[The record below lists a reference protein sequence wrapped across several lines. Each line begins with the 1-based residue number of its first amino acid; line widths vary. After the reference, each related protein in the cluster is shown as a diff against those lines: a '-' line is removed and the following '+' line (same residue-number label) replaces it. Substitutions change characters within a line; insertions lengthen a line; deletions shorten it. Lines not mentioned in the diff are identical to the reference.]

1 MARRLVRAV
10 RSRQGAAHVCRG
22 GLRRAAQ
29 ARVESAALL
38 AAARASRWRRSVVR
52 DGTSFARARARAR
65 SVLDVRR
72 CEATDTKA
80 GRGSRLGGGLDRP
93 AWLMASKGGQQARA
107 MAHAGG
113 GGGGGEEGNGR
124 ERTSCT
130 RRDDPPPM
138 AGPRALGS
146 AGVPRAAARS
156 EHDERSRAR
165 RTIASSRASRREH
178 TPRAHVCRERT
189 PSSRSRGRER
199 GARARARAPPPLPGR
214 SGLELGGAVGGRE
227 LL

>member
-113 GGGGGEEGNGR
+113 GGGVERRETGGSALAAPAATTRRRWRGR
-124 ERTSCT
+124 ELWGVRECPE
-130 RRDDPPPM
+130 RR
-138 AGPRALGS
+138 RALS
-146 AGVPRAAARS
+146 TTNDR
-156 EHDERSRAR
+156 ELDERSRAR
-165 RTIASSRASRREH
+165 ERRVESTRRGHTSVESARRARDREVASA
-178 TPRAHVCRERT
+178 
-189 PSSRSRGRER
+189 
-199 GARARARAPPPLPGR
+199 ARARARAR
-214 SGLELGGAVGGRE
+214 RRRCRAGAV
-227 LL
+227 